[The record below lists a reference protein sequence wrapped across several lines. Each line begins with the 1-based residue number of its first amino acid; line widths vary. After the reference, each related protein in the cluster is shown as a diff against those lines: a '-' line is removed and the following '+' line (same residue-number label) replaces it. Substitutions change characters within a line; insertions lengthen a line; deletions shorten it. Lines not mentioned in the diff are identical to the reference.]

1 MRLVVVGAARGWH
14 ATRIAAEATR
24 RGHGVTV
31 VEWPL
36 LGAAI
41 PAARSDRS
49 VISSVRTMAGALSC
63 RTASAS
69 AT

>member
-14 ATRIAAEATR
+14 ATRIAAEASR

-41 PAARSDRS
+41 PAALLLPWAAWRLSALRS
-49 VISSVRTMAGALSC
+49 
-63 RTASAS
+63 
-69 AT
+69 